1 MFYYYPVM
9 VIAERD
15 VLPQDIQWRDQGCEL
30 FPSCLNCPRPRC
42 IEDEP
47 RGKQKLRA
55 RTRARRMGVLRDEGK
70 TVRQIAEAYGVSVRT
85 VQRAL
90 EWARREGERAR

>member
-1 MFYYYPVM
+1 LFYHYPVM

-47 RGKQKLRA
+47 RGKQKQRSQA
-55 RTRARRMGVLRDEGK
+55 RARRMGALRGEGK
-70 TVRQIAEAYGVSVRT
+70 TVRQIAEVYGVSVRT

-90 EWARREGERAR
+90 ERVRREGEGTR